1 MKTTLEMAVEF
12 DTITFAGLANWETRA
27 TGCRRHLAA
36 MIAAWKERELYIE
49 RLEALNDKLLGVN
62 NDPI

>member
-12 DTITFAGLANWETRA
+12 DINTYTTLSNWEGRA
-27 TGCRRHLAA
+27 VNSRKHLAA
-36 MIAAWKERELYIE
+36 MIAAWKERELYIK